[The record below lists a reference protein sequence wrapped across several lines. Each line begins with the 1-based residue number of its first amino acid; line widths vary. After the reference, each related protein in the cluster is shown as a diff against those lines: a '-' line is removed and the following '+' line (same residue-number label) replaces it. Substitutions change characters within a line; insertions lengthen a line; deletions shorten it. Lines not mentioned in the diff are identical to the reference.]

1 MKTASGT
8 LLFLLLFTR
17 VSSQIT
23 EIQRDSRI
31 YAFNVNSN
39 LSFVGHEFRNHQIS
53 NFSTKFMATQ
63 CAMECHRTSRC
74 QSFNFASKTRQ
85 CLLNDATHED
95 FPEDLAN
102 DSSTT
107 GTVYYLKEAISINP
121 VKYLD
126 SVFLVYNEM
135 CYSFETNWRQVLIF
149 YYENLFRQWHYQSQK
164 NNSSPLRHLLY
175 GLVQNTD
182 IFLPFK

>member
-8 LLFLLLFTR
+8 PLFLLLFMR

-53 NFSTKFMATQ
+53 NFSTKFLATQ
-63 CAMECHRTSRC
+63 CAMECHRTARC
-74 QSFNFASKTRQ
+74 QSFNFASKTRH

-107 GTVYYLKEAISINP
+107 GIVYYLKEAISINP

-126 SVFLVYNEM
+126 SVFLVSNDM
-135 CYSFETNWRQVLIF
+135 CHSFKTNCRQVVNFIIHI
-149 YYENLFRQWHYQSQK
+149 LFRRCEYQC
-164 NNSSPLRHLLY
+164 
-175 GLVQNTD
+175 
-182 IFLPFK
+182 